1 MSDISQTKER
11 WHVGKEIPLAVVI
24 TMVLQAAMIVW
35 FAAKMDN
42 RIDINSAS
50 IERNLKNIE
59 SSELEIDDLYDA
71 IADQNVI
78 NARLDVTMKNIDK
91 TLENVNR
98 HMEFG
103 GK

>member
-1 MSDISQTKER
+1 MTDISQPKER

-24 TMVLQAAMIVW
+24 TMILQAAAIVW

-42 RIDINSAS
+42 QIDVNAAS
-50 IERNLKNIE
+50 IARNLKSIE
-59 SSELEIDDLYDA
+59 ISELEIDDLYDA
-71 IADQNVI
+71 IADQNVV
-78 NARLDVTMKNIDK
+78 NARLDVTLQNINK
-91 TLENVNR
+91 TLESVNR